1 MARVLIVD
9 DESTIRRLLGNTL
22 DLESLNS
29 TPTSGEMALELLK
42 VTPDQVARLD
52 VRVPGEP
59 GAEMVPQGAVDQI
72 RVFIAEEQQILR
84 DSYITLL
91 HKYQDMQ
98 IVGAAGS
105 TSKETLNA
113 AIEEANP
120 QVILI
125 GTKLLQP
132 ATLEYLKTMREDHP
146 DLGAV
151 FLSVYYDINGIKA
164 LKEFSKGSSAGC
176 AYLLKHTL
184 DTAEQL
190 VQVIQSVAQGRII
203 LDPVVMDGLMSS
215 DESRGTQLRQ
225 LSPRELE
232 VLSWVAKGV
241 RNNTIAEA
249 LCLEPKTIER
259 HINSIYSKL
268 GNCSE
273 PKHAR
278 VHAAILYLKASGHLP
293 TMDFCDCL

>member
-9 DESTIRRLLGNTL
+9 DESTIRRLLGNSL
-22 DLESLNS
+22 DLESLNVS
-29 TPTSGEMALELLK
+29 PASEEMALGLLK
-42 VTPDQVARLD
+42 VGPDQVARLEIGD
-52 VRVPGEP
+52 PGSP
-59 GAEMVPQGAVDQI
+59 GAEALPRSAVEQI
-72 RVFIAEEQQILR
+72 KVFIAEGQQLVR
-84 DSYITLL
+84 DSYISLL
-91 HKYQDMQ
+91 HRHEDVQ

-105 TSKETLNA
+105 TSNETLTNA
-113 AIEEANP
+113 VMEASP
-120 QVILI
+120 QVLVV
-125 GTKLLQP
+125 GTKLLEP
-132 ATLEYLKTMREDHP
+132 ATLQHLKTIRENHP
-146 DLGAV
+146 DVGVV

-164 LKEFSKGSSAGC
+164 LNEFSKGSSAGC

-184 DTAEQL
+184 DTVEQL

-215 DESRGTQLRQ
+215 NESRGTQLRQ

-249 LCLEPKTIER
+249 LCLEPKTVER

-268 GNCSE
+268 GNCTE
-273 PKHAR
+273 PRHAR

-293 TMDFCDCL
+293 TMDFCDCQ